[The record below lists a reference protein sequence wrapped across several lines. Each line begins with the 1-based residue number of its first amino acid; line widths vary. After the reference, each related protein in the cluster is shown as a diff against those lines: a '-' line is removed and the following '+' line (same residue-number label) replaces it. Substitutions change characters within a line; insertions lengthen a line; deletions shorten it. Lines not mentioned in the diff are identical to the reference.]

1 MTSDPIDAPPKKRRR
16 LGCLPIGGIG
26 VLAIILAVVVFIV
39 VRVLGERYIVAQCPD
54 VALTLIEK
62 QLGEPSSFET
72 VNETAGFMM
81 TGTAT
86 VEGTDYIWGCQI
98 GVTRGVHVVV
108 REGDEPS
115 VIDEFVDL

>member
-39 VRVLGERYIVAQCPD
+39 VRVLGERWIVAQCPD
-54 VALTLIEK
+54 VALALIEEE
-62 QLGEPSSFET
+62 LGDPSSFET
-72 VNETAGFMM
+72 VNDSPGFMM

-86 VEGTDYIWGCQI
+86 VEGTDYTWGCQI

-108 REGDEPS
+108 REGDEPL